1 MGATKGKA
9 LRTGG
14 GTFWIKFNTVLFSA
28 YASFGVI
35 SFFWPSVLDSLWLV
49 LLHLATLAVNVL
61 IVYGLA
67 RRTLRINYLVA
78 VVSPLMIANLLIF
91 TLNPLNVQLAY
102 LGPSRSFYSAFL
114 SLVSLLGGG
123 RLILAAFVGFN
134 AAMAAVHIANLFYFT
149 RKRTA
154 EMFRGGLP

>member
-1 MGATKGKA
+1 MGATERGA
-9 LRTGG
+9 PRARGG
-14 GTFWIKFNTVLFSA
+14 DLWIKFNTVLFSA

-35 SFFWPSVLDSLWLV
+35 SLFWPSVIDSIWLV
-49 LLHLATLAVNVL
+49 FLHLATLAVNLL
-61 IVYGLA
+61 IVYGLS
-67 RRTLRINYLVA
+67 RRALRINWLVA
-78 VVSPLMIANLLIF
+78 VVSLLMIANLLIF

-134 AAMAAVHIANLFYFT
+134 VAMAAVHVANLFYFT

-154 EMFRGGLP
+154 EMFKGGLP